1 VIARDAYGR
10 GKHRFHGALR
20 AFAGHC
26 AVRPRLCRPYRAPT
40 NGKVER
46 FIRYLRGSFYL
57 PFASRMA

>member
-26 AVRPRLCRPYRAPT
+26 AFRPRLCRPYRAPT